1 MAGGCYGRGSY
12 WKKLWAF
19 WALVLEQAMNS
30 SLGVTDW
37 PVAGDSLSESRW
49 AGSGGGL
56 NLGPDQI
63 SEQVSIAHL

>member
-30 SLGVTDW
+30 SLGVTDCGLW
-37 PVAGDSLSESRW
+37 QVTAFLNPDGQVVVVA
-49 AGSGGGL
+49 
-56 NLGPDQI
+56 
-63 SEQVSIAHL
+63 